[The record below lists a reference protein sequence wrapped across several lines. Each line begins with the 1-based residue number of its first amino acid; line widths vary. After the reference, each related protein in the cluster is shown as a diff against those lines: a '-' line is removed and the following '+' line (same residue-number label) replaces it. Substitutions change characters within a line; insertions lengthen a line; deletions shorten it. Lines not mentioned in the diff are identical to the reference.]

1 MSATMGTILH
11 HLQPN
16 WRIHLIERLDHW
28 AQESSAAW
36 NNAGTGH
43 AAYCELNY
51 TPESLNGVIDC
62 SKAFKINE
70 QFEMSLQ
77 FWAWLTENGWI
88 DDPRRFLHPIPH
100 LSFVQGKDDVQ
111 FLRRRYEALT
121 QNHLFDDMQYSEDWD
136 TLHTWMPLMMKGRD
150 PDVPMAATRMDRG
163 TDVDFG
169 ALADILFS
177 NLRECKNFALNLQHE
192 VIDLVRHHEELF
204 WKVKIRDLQKDEDY
218 TIHAKFIFIGAGGGA
233 LELLEKS
240 DIPEAAGYGG
250 FPVSGQWLRCTNPEV
265 IALHQAKVY
274 GKAAVGSPPMSV
286 PHLDSRII
294 NGKKE
299 LLFGPFAGFSTKF
312 LKKGSYWDLFK
323 SINAEN
329 IIPMLQAGM
338 DNLKLTKYLISQ
350 VVQSPEDRIEALR
363 VFVPDARTEDW
374 KLETAGQ
381 RVQVIRKDEEEG
393 GVLEFGTEVVH
404 TLDGSLAALLGASP
418 GASTAVAIMLEIL
431 EKCFAKGMKTASWK
445 KKIGEMVPSY
455 GHDLSEDRML
465 HARMQHW
472 YREHIA

>member
-1 MSATMGTILH
+1 MGAILH

-16 WRIHLIERLDHW
+16 WRIHLLERLDHL
-28 AQESSAAW
+28 ALESSAAW

-51 TPESLNGVIDC
+51 TPESQNGVVDC

-70 QFEMSLQ
+70 QFEMSRQ
-77 FWAWLTENGWI
+77 FWVWLTEHGWI
-88 DDPRRFLHPIPH
+88 DDPRRFVHPIPH
-100 LSFVQGKDDVQ
+100 ISFVQGKDDVV
-111 FLRRRYEALT
+111 FLRKRFAALT
-121 QNHLFDDMQYSEDWD
+121 QNHLFDEMEYTEDRA
-136 TLHTWMPLMMKGRD
+136 TLKEWMPLMMEGRD
-150 PDVPMAATRMDRG
+150 PDVAVAATRMEKG

-169 ALADILFS
+169 VLANIIFDHLKKQKQFTCS
-177 NLRECKNFALNLQHE
+177 LQHE
-192 VIDLVRHHEELF
+192 VTDIVRHHEELF
-204 WKVKIRDLQKDEDY
+204 WKVKVKDIQKDVDY
-218 TIHAKFIFIGAGGGA
+218 TLHAKFIFIGAGGGA

-240 DIPEAAGYGG
+240 EIPEAAGYGG
-250 FPVSGQWLRCTNPEV
+250 FPVSGQWLRCKNPAV
-265 IALHQAKVY
+265 IEQHHAKVY
-274 GKAAVGSPPMSV
+274 GKAAIGAPPMSM
-286 PHLDSRII
+286 PHLDTRII

-329 IIPMLQAGM
+329 IIPMLQAGL
-338 DNLKLTKYLISQ
+338 DNLRLTKYLISQ
-350 VVQSPEDRIEALR
+350 VIQSPEDRIEALR
-363 VFVPDARTEDW
+363 AFVPDAREEDW
-374 KLETAGQ
+374 ALEIAGQ

-393 GVLEFGTEVVH
+393 GVLEFGTEIVH

-445 KKIGEMVPSY
+445 KKIGEMIPSY
-455 GHDLSEDRML
+455 GHRLSEDPLL
-465 HARMQHW
+465 HARIEHW
-472 YREHIA
+472 YETHIMPEGH